1 MLAAKLIL
9 VFNLGN
15 QAKVNLNISSYQL
28 NHANGKTWIKLPH
41 QLINLKLLF
50 ETNYIKPTK
59 SCRRRVITS
68 KLKKTQTNVGHLEI
82 ILCLIVHK
90 FTCSLVAKKV

>member
-28 NHANGKTWIKLPH
+28 NHANGKT
-41 QLINLKLLF
+41 
-50 ETNYIKPTK
+50 
-59 SCRRRVITS
+59 
-68 KLKKTQTNVGHLEI
+68 
-82 ILCLIVHK
+82 
-90 FTCSLVAKKV
+90 